1 MMPFLTSELYQALT
15 GKEELA
21 LEAWPEPGGRD
32 EEAERA
38 FEALKQAVTAVRA
51 LKAEAGLPPA
61 QEVRVYLEG
70 ETAPVEENLEVFR
83 FLSRADLLPERP
95 AKALVNAMPR
105 VTARMPLEG
114 LLDVEEWRRRQEKRL
129 KELLA
134 LAERSQR
141 KLASPGF
148 REKAPKEVVEAEEA
162 RLKENLEQAER
173 IREALSQIG

>member
-1 MMPFLTSELYQALT
+1 M
-15 GKEELA
+15 
-21 LEAWPEPGGRD
+21 
-32 EEAERA
+32 
-38 FEALKQAVTAVRA
+38 
-51 LKAEAGLPPA
+51 
-61 QEVRVYLEG
+61 
-70 ETAPVEENLEVFR
+70 
-83 FLSRADLLPERP
+83 SRADLLPERP
-95 AKALVNAMPR
+95 AKALVKAMPR

>member
-1 MMPFLTSELYQALT
+1 M
-15 GKEELA
+15 
-21 LEAWPEPGGRD
+21 
-32 EEAERA
+32 
-38 FEALKQAVTAVRA
+38 RA
-51 LKAEAGLPPA
+51 LKAEAGLPRP
-61 QEVRVYLEG
+61 RRCGSTRG

-95 AKALVNAMPR
+95 AKALVKAMPR

-141 KLASPGF
+141 KLASPASG
-148 REKAPKEVVEAEEA
+148 RRPLRKWWRRRRRGLRRTWSRRKGSGRPSAK
-162 RLKENLEQAER
+162 
-173 IREALSQIG
+173 